1 MIPGGFSP
9 TDRPVSERELHTET
23 RRTGRTSAKS
33 AWLTLAVIV
42 LVVVAMIVLLSF
54 IPDA

>member
-9 TDRPVSERELHTET
+9 TDRPVSEREFHTET

-42 LVVVAMIVLLSF
+42 LVVAAMIVLLSF

>member
-9 TDRPVSERELHTET
+9 TDRSVSERELHTEP

-54 IPDA
+54 IPE

>member
-9 TDRPVSERELHTET
+9 TDRPVSEHELHTEIP
-23 RRTGRTSAKS
+23 RTGRTSAKS

>member
-9 TDRPVSERELHTET
+9 TDRPVSEHELHTEIP
-23 RRTGRTSAKS
+23 RTGRTSAKS

-54 IPDA
+54 IPDP